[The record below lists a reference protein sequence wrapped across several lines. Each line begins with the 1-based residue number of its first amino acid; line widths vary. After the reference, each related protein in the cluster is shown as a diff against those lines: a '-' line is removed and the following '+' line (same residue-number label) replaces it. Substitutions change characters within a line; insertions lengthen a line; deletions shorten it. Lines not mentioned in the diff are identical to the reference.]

1 MPPPSSPEPA
11 LRALGIQVFERGW
24 LSSNNV
30 LVRGADGAALVDSG
44 YLSHA
49 PQTLALV
56 EHALGGARL
65 ARLVNTHCHSDHMGG
80 NRALQDAH
88 GCRTTIPAGEAPL
101 IDRWDDRE
109 LVLGF
114 ADQRAERFRY
124 DDTLAPG
131 DTLRLGDID
140 WQVLPAPGHDPHA
153 LMFFAPEEGILISG
167 DALWEDGFGV
177 VFPALFGDEAA
188 FAVTRRT
195 LDSIAGLGARTV
207 IPGHGR
213 VFTDVGRALERSFY
227 RLDGYEEDVTRHA
240 RHCAKVLLVF
250 ALLDRRRMAIA
261 DLPRYCR
268 EVGLLNELNARHLH
282 MTPEQLAGWL
292 VAELERVR
300 AIARQGGDIVP
311 LVPA

>member
-1 MPPPSSPEPA
+1 LLPDQV
-11 LRALGIQVFERGW
+11 QVFERGW

-30 LVRGADGAALVDSG
+30 LLRGTDGAALIDSG

-56 EHALGGARL
+56 EHALGGERL

-131 DTLRLGDID
+131 DTLRLGDVD
-140 WQVLPAPGHDPHA
+140 WQAIAAPGHDPHA
-153 LMFFAPEEGILISG
+153 LMFFAPVHGILISG

-177 VFPALFGDEAA
+177 VFPALFGELGAFGAA
-188 FAVTRRT
+188 RAT
-195 LDSIAGLGARTV
+195 LESIAKLGVRTV

-213 VFTDVGRALERSFY
+213 VFTDVARALERSFY

-240 RHCAKVLLVF
+240 RHCVKVLLVF
-250 ALLDRRRMAIA
+250 ALLEKRRMAVA
-261 DLPRYCR
+261 DLPRYCE
-268 EVGLLNELNARHLH
+268 EVGLLRELNARHLH
-282 MTPEQLAGWL
+282 MTPERFAEWL
-292 VAELERVR
+292 VAELERAR
-300 AIARQGGDIVP
+300 AIASDGGDIVP
-311 LVPA
+311 LVRA

>member
-1 MPPPSSPEPA
+1 LLPSQ
-11 LRALGIQVFERGW
+11 IQVFERGW

-30 LVRGADGAALVDSG
+30 LLRGTDGAALIDSG

-56 EHALGGARL
+56 EHALGGERL

-80 NRALQDAH
+80 NRTLADAH
-88 GCRTTIPAGEAPL
+88 SCRITIPAGEAPL
-101 IDRWDDRE
+101 IDRWDERE

-131 DTLRLGDID
+131 DTRRLGDVD
-140 WQVLPAPGHDPHA
+140 WRAIAAPGHDRHA
-153 LMFFAPEEGILISG
+153 LMFFAPEPGILISG

-177 VFPALFGDEAA
+177 VFPALFGDLSAFGAA
-188 FAVTRRT
+188 RAT
-195 LDSIAGLGARTV
+195 LESIANLGVRTV

-240 RHCAKVLLVF
+240 RHCVKVLLVF
-250 ALLDRRRMAIA
+250 ALLEKQRMAVA
-261 DLPRYCR
+261 DLPRYCE
-268 EVGLLNELNARHLH
+268 EVGLLRELNARHLH
-282 MTPEQLAGWL
+282 MTPQRLAGWL
-292 VAELERVR
+292 VADLERAR
-300 AIARQGGDIVP
+300 AVAREGGDIVP
-311 LVPA
+311 LVRA

>member
-1 MPPPSSPEPA
+1 LLP
-11 LRALGIQVFERGW
+11 RQIQVFERGW

-30 LVRGADGAALVDSG
+30 LARGADGAGLVDSG

-56 EHALGGARL
+56 EHALGGERL

-80 NRALQDAH
+80 NRAVQDAH

-124 DDTLAPG
+124 DDTLRPG
-131 DTLRLGDID
+131 DALRLGDID
-140 WQVLPAPGHDPHA
+140 WQVLAAPGHDPHA
-153 LMFFAPEEGILISG
+153 LMFFAPGEGILISG

-177 VFPALFGDEAA
+177 VFPALFGDTAA
-188 FAVTRRT
+188 FGVTRAT
-195 LDSIAGLGARTV
+195 LESIAKLGVRTV

-240 RHCAKVLLVF
+240 RHCVKVLIVF
-250 ALLDRRRMAIA
+250 ALLDKRRMAVA
-261 DLPRYCR
+261 DLPRYCD
-268 EVGLLNELNARHLH
+268 EVGLLRELNARHLH
-282 MTPEQLAGWL
+282 MTAQQLAEWL
-292 VAELERVR
+292 VAELERAR
-300 AIARQGGDIVP
+300 AIAREGGDIVP
-311 LVPA
+311 LVRA

>member
-1 MPPPSSPEPA
+1 LLPKQ
-11 LRALGIQVFERGW
+11 IQVFERGW

-30 LVRGADGAALVDSG
+30 LLRGADGAALIDSG

-56 EHALGGARL
+56 EHALGEERL

-80 NRALQDAH
+80 NRAVQDAH

-124 DDTLAPG
+124 DDVMRPG
-131 DTLRLGDID
+131 DAFRLGDID
-140 WQVLPAPGHDPHA
+140 WEAIAAPGHDPHA

-177 VFPALFGDEAA
+177 VFPALFGDLSAFGAA
-188 FAVTRRT
+188 RAT
-195 LDSIAGLGARTV
+195 LESIAKLGVRTV

-213 VFTDVGRALERSFY
+213 VFTDVARALERSFY

-240 RHCAKVLLVF
+240 RHCVKVLLVF
-250 ALLDRRRMAIA
+250 ALLEKQRMAVES
-261 DLPRYCR
+261 LPRYCE
-268 EVGLLNELNARHLH
+268 EVELLRELNARHLH
-282 MTPEQLAGWL
+282 MSPQQLAEWL
-292 VAELERVR
+292 VAELGRAR
-300 AIARQGGDIVP
+300 AIKRDGGDIVP
-311 LVPA
+311 LVRA